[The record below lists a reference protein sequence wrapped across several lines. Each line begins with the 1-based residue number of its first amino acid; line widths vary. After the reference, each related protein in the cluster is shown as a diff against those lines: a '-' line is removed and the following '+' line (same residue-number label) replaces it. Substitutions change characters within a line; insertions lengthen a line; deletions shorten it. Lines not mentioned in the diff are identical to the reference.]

1 MILLRTK
8 LFGVHLD
15 RVKSLKNTNFIH
27 YTNATEVLKLLREGF
42 IGGSIC
48 GYLEKDDI
56 LKDINLTE
64 LTSFLEEDFI
74 DTLQSNVGKPIDARK
89 PPIISKCKIAG
100 LQNTIS
106 EHQKGKA
113 VSSNALNLLEELKKN
128 KKLREYV
135 AFCNM
140 DNLVKALQDDM
151 GQNNEHLFAP
161 LKIVI
166 PIEYYSNKSNLTFG
180 EIIDSWYD
188 SKEMAAY
195 GPKAGK
201 WDLKESRIYVP
212 RNERLTKEMFKIRI
226 PFGAVN
232 KNNVSTYIESLK
244 NVPLAYFDTG
254 DQYTRLLIN
263 LFRKNGGKIIENID
277 NIPGNS
283 HSDPINHNHNTTGT
297 SKESQ
302 GLFEKIIKFGDKVK
316 KWCKNNPTKT
326 ALITIPI
333 ITGSIL
339 AGNKILKGKNNNSKN
354 NNNDDNIKK

>member
-1 MILLRTK
+1 
-8 LFGVHLD
+8 
-15 RVKSLKNTNFIH
+15 LKNTNFIH
-27 YTNATEVLKLLREGF
+27 YTNATRISELLQNGF
-42 IGGSIC
+42 KGRIC

-56 LKDINLTE
+56 LKDTNLTE
-64 LTSFLEEDFI
+64 LANFLEEDFI
-74 DTLQSNVGKPIDARK
+74 DTIQSNINKSNGTRK
-89 PPIISKCKIAG
+89 SSMISKCKIAD
-100 LQNTIS
+100 LQKIAF
-106 EHQKGKA
+106 EHKKGNPID
-113 VSSNALNLLEELKKN
+113 SRALNLLEELKKN
-128 KKLREYV
+128 KKLKEYV

-166 PIEYYSNKSNLTFG
+166 PIEYYSNNSNLDIS
-180 EIIDSWYD
+180 EIDPWNYSG
-188 SKEMAAY
+188 KMAAY

-244 NVPLAYFDTG
+244 NVPSAYFDTG